1 MDIDQSKAMMS
12 EGGFLRSTDEIKA
25 YQVRTYGTCIN
36 TNCFMRVEEQ
46 KKKVPY
52 RTWNRYRTEKQYSTV
67 RSLV

>member
-12 EGGFLRSTDEIKA
+12 EVGFLRSTDEIKA

-52 RTWNRYRTEKQYSTV
+52 LEPVPYGKTVQYST
-67 RSLV
+67 